1 MKIALSTQTPARLEA
16 DLVVAVLDPAVNLF
30 EADDSRLGQ
39 ALRRAQEGFRQ
50 EKYRRELFQTF
61 DENEN
66 VKALLVFSTSLSKSF
81 DLAENVKIAAA
92 KALSY
97 AADYGLSRVAFL
109 LNHPEGVSHAAN
121 AVWPALLISTGQKK
135 SR

>member
-1 MKIALSTQTPARLEA
+1 MKISLSNQSPARLEA
-16 DLVVAVLDPAVNLF
+16 DLVVAVIDSETNLF

-61 DENEN
+61 DEKEN

-81 DLAENVKIAAA
+81 DLSENVKIAAA
-92 KALSY
+92 RALSY
-97 AADYGLSRVAFL
+97 ASDYGLSRVAFL
-109 LNHPEGVSHAAN
+109 LNHAAGV
-121 AVWPALLISTGQKK
+121 
-135 SR
+135 